1 MSQLLQ
7 EHAGQHEQPAALTV
21 VSVSVVSLIL
31 VLLS

>member
-1 MSQLLQ
+1 VSQLLQ
-7 EHAGQHEQPAALTV
+7 EHAGQHEQPAALMV